1 MSGPNV
7 ITLDPNRRVRRRFPD
22 QTTVAVLVFLIFDA
36 MILVGM
42 VGAFILT
49 RAATGDAR
57 PPAGQPWFSP
67 QVTSI
72 NTVALLVSGSL
83 VLLAAR
89 ARQNR
94 KDRVGPLLLA
104 AIVLGMVFIF
114 VQCALWID
122 LIRQGST
129 LGSSQHGSLFCL
141 IVATHGAHAIGAVV
155 FLGIVWLGLRSPRN
169 DRPEPQRSLPDN
181 RFRTACLLWYFTV
194 GIWPVLYLCLYR

>member
-22 QTTVAVLVFLIFDA
+22 QTTVAILVFLIFDA
-36 MILVGM
+36 MILAGM

-49 RAATGDAR
+49 RAAAGDAW

-67 QVTSI
+67 QVTAI
-72 NTVALLVSGSL
+72 NTAALLVSGSL

-94 KDRVGPLLLA
+94 KNRVGPLLLA

-114 VQCALWID
+114 VQGALWID

-129 LGSSQHGSLFCL
+129 LSSSQHGSLFCL

-155 FLGIVWLGLRSPRN
+155 FLGIVWLGLRPLRSE
-169 DRPEPQRSLPDN
+169 DPEPRRSLPDS
-181 RFRTACLLWYFTV
+181 RFRAACLLWYFTV